1 MDRSLF
7 LLVAV
12 CALLPMYPAHAA
24 NGVFVPPPSPPV
36 KSADTGLSAA
46 DIDNYLGNLETNHVF
61 RAFEGQND
69 ALKAASP
76 EGPPEQI
83 GVGCDVD
90 LDGGSLFPGSF
101 QDGAKSVFE
110 AAVSSVDAVAL
121 RLLVDLSSLEPGDTL
136 WVLDPLQKR
145 SFGPYTREDQVEG
158 GRWLPV
164 VGGDTAVLTVQST
177 SQSAPAVRLT
187 GLSHIYAKSDPP
199 LSCNINVA
207 CETDTYIQ
215 QLSSGV
221 GLVLVTHTGG
231 TTYSGSGALINVPET
246 TTLEPYFLT
255 ANHLIDSS
263 TEALNAEVFWDFRST
278 LCNGSNAPSYVACP
292 HSNGAQ
298 LLATVKSLDAT
309 LIRLDSVPVE
319 EYGRAYLG
327 WDTRDPV
334 IGEDVIVMHHPAT
347 SHMRISYGRVQ
358 SIDQTVTAWDGGTQ
372 YDYQHETRVGWDD
385 GVTQGGSSGSCLLFA
400 DGTYRITGTLTTG
413 SNHTC
418 TNPSPVVNFDYFSSF
433 RDFWESLSPNILSGS
448 NSGSAYSEPDTPV
461 EPEPTGCTGGTIAL
475 PPSGGKTPGPGG
487 DMIVVALAIS
497 LMLLVR
503 VGNRHETLR
512 GDSSGGT
519 GSDL

>member
-1 MDRSLF
+1 MDKSLF

-24 NGVFVPPPSPPV
+24 NGVFIPPPSTPV
-36 KSADTGLSAA
+36 KNADTGLSAS
-46 DIDNYLGNLETNHVF
+46 DIDNYLDKLETNHVF
-61 RAFEGQND
+61 RTFEGQND

-90 LDGGSLFPGSF
+90 LEGGSLFPGSF

-121 RLLVDLSSLEPGDTL
+121 RLLVDLSSLEPGDAV

-158 GRWLPV
+158 GKWLPV

-187 GLSHIYAKSDPP
+187 GLSHIYAKSTELKA
-199 LSCNINVA
+199 LSCNNNIA

-215 QLSSGV
+215 ELSSGV
-221 GLVLVTHTGG
+221 GLILVTHTGG
-231 TTYSGSGALINVPET
+231 TTYSGSGALINVPAT
-246 TTLEPYFLT
+246 TALESYFLT
-255 ANHLIDSS
+255 ANHLVASS
-263 TEALNAEVFWDFRST
+263 SEALSAEVFWDFRST
-278 LCNGSNAPSYVACP
+278 LCSGSNAPSYVACP
-292 HSNGAQ
+292 NSSGAQ
-298 LLATVKSLDAT
+298 LLATNHSLDAT

-319 EYGRAYLG
+319 DYGRAYLG

-334 IGEDVIVMHHPAT
+334 VGEDVIVMHHPST

-358 SIDQTVTAWDGGTQ
+358 SIDQTVTAVGNGGDPF
-372 YDYQHETRVGWDD
+372 DYLYETRVGWDD
-385 GVTQGGSSGSCLLFA
+385 GVTEHGSSGSCLLFA

-413 SNHTC
+413 SEHTC
-418 TNPSPVVNFDYFSSF
+418 VNPSPAVNFDYFSSF
-433 RDFWESLSPNILSGS
+433 RDFWNDLSPNILSGN
-448 NSGSAYSEPDTPV
+448 NSGSAYSESDTP

-475 PPSGGKTPGPGG
+475 PPSGGSTPSTGG
-487 DMIVVALAIS
+487 DLAALALAFV
-497 LMLLVR
+497 LMLLAGGRNRRPVQR
-503 VGNRHETLR
+503 GN
-512 GDSSGGT
+512 S
-519 GSDL
+519 